1 MAELRNCE
9 IAELLNCLIADLL
22 NQFAKLSW
30 TAY

>member
-1 MAELRNCE
+1 MAESRNCE